1 MGCGKSLILM
11 KIAKFNILFVLIFCG
26 VAVNAQNTIN
36 SPFSRFGLGELHGKN
51 INTKL
56 MGMGGVGFAI
66 NDPNL
71 INPSNPASYAAF
83 DSTSFLFDAS
93 LIGGFNNLK
102 TDVASEKSSYM
113 TLNYVFLGFQ
123 ISRWWKTSLGMMP
136 YSKIGYDV
144 KITINV
150 DNFSNVVNE
159 VSGDGGLNQFY
170 WGNGFKIGKNLKLG
184 FDATYIFGESNRSSL
199 VYYPDSLYIRSTKT
213 QKSTTGSDFIFDYGL
228 QYDVHLKN
236 DRLFR
241 IGVVYANTFYMNATR
256 NSIGYTL
263 NGGYGEF
270 TEDIQDTIFNN
281 PDEKGLILIPQ
292 QVGIGFSY
300 QKSKSWLVSAD
311 FAWQQWQKFEAFGQN
326 DSLTN
331 AWRIAVGG
339 QYTPKNTSI
348 SNYFTKITYRAG
360 FRYENTY
367 LYLFGTQISQYGIS
381 FGLSLPLKNSKS
393 GIDLGFEFG
402 KLGTTENNL
411 LQTNFVNFSLG
422 ISIFESWFNKRKYN

>member
-1 MGCGKSLILM
+1 M
-11 KIAKFNILFVLIFCG
+11 KIAKFNILFVLIFFG
-26 VAVNAQNTIN
+26 VSVFAQNTIN
-36 SPFSRFGLGELHGKN
+36 SPYSRFGLGELHGKN
-51 INTKL
+51 VNTKL
-56 MGMGGVGFAI
+56 MGMGGVAFAI
-66 NDPNL
+66 NSPTI
-71 INPSNPASYAAF
+71 INPANPASYAAF
-83 DSTSFLFDAS
+83 DSTSFLFEAS
-93 LIGGFNNLK
+93 LIGNFDNLK

-123 ISRWWKTSLGMMP
+123 INRWWKTSLGMMP

-144 KITINV
+144 KITV
-150 DNFSNVVNE
+150 DVDYFSNVVNE

-184 FDATYIFGESNRSSL
+184 FDATYVFGESNRSSL

-213 QKSTTGSDFIFDYGL
+213 QNSTTGSDFIFDYGL
-228 QYDVHLKN
+228 QYDIHIKDN
-236 DRLFR
+236 RLLR
-241 IGVVYANTFYMNATR
+241 IGLVYANTFYMKAVR

-281 PDEKGLILIPQ
+281 PDAQGLVLIPQ
-292 QVGIGFSY
+292 QAGIGLSY
-300 QKSKSWLVSAD
+300 QKLNRWLVSAD
-311 FAWQQWQKFEAFGQN
+311 FAWQQWKKFEAFGQN

-367 LYLFGTQISQYGIS
+367 LYLFGTQISEYGIS
-381 FGLSLPLKNSKS
+381 FGFSLPLKNSKS
-393 GIDLGFEFG
+393 GIDFGFEFG
-402 KLGTTENNL
+402 KRGTTDNNL